1 VPFPPRWLRQGSLA
15 IPRVEVR
22 FERRGFTSRDP
33 RAQARLEQ
41 VCDAVLDGYHAAL
54 DADDEVEL
62 AASLARLDPELRG
75 FACEGAAMALT
86 LLDRLVPRPPWRPG
100 RWDAFLAGTGAD
112 HPYMA
117 HVGAGLA
124 LARLRRKLRLP
135 RKGFDPLLGWLVA
148 DGYGFHEGFFRA
160 GEVAR
165 DRARS
170 RRVEGYARQAF
181 DQGIGRSLWFSCGAD
196 VDRIAR
202 AIGAMSP
209 ERASDLWSGVGL
221 ACAYAGGVER
231 SGIESLRA
239 LADRFAPDL
248 AQGAAFAAQARARAG
263 NPTASTDL
271 ACQVLC
277 GCSASAAAA
286 ETVRAQEG
294 LPEDG
299 LVPAFE
305 VWRRRI
311 RMRFGGSEAA

>member
-1 VPFPPRWLRQGSLA
+1 MPFPPRWLRQGSLA
-15 IPRVEVR
+15 IPRDEVL
-22 FERRGFTSRDP
+22 FQRRGFTARDP
-33 RAQARLEQ
+33 RARERLES
-41 VCDAVLDGYHAAL
+41 VGEAVLDGYHAAL
-54 DADDEVEL
+54 GADDELEL
-62 AASLARLDPELRG
+62 AASLTRVEAELRG

-86 LLDRLVPRPPWRPG
+86 LLDRLAPRPWRPG
-100 RWDAFLAGTGAD
+100 RWGKFLAGAGAD

-124 LARLRRKLRLP
+124 LARLRRRLRLP

-160 GEVAR
+160 AEVAR
-165 DRARS
+165 DRARP
-170 RRVEGYARQAF
+170 RRVEGYARRAF
-181 DQGIGRSLWFSCGAD
+181 DQGIGRSLWFACGAE
-196 VDRIAR
+196 VERIAQ
-202 AIGAMSP
+202 AIGAMPP

-221 ACAYAGGVER
+221 ACAYAGGVEAPE
-231 SGIESLRA
+231 IESLRA
-239 LADRFAPDL
+239 RAERFAPEL

-263 NPTASTDL
+263 NPAPSTDL

-277 GCSASAAAA
+277 GCDAATAAA
-286 ETVRAQEG
+286 ETVRALEG

-311 RMRFGGSEAA
+311 QTRFGKRE